1 MRRALTV
8 AAALASLSLVAP
20 AAVAAAPTAAPTS
33 APTGHADARAAS
45 CHRTLKHYPVLRP
58 GAHRP
63 AVRTLQCVLNDDGF
77 GPVAVDGVYGPQTR
91 AAVRRVEAG
100 FEGPAPHPGRINNGF
115 WVLLFGQHLP
125 DRDLRF
131 GQHGPAVRTLQRA
144 LRAAGGHL
152 KVNAT
157 FGPRTRTVVRHYQRS
172 QDVTVSGVVDEN
184 TRFFLA
190 MGGVMGHLN

>member
-1 MRRALTV
+1 MRRPITLV
-8 AAALASLSLVAP
+8 AVVASLALAAP
-20 AAVAAAPTAAPTS
+20 AAAVAAPTAQHAS
-33 APTGHADARAAS
+33 SRTGA

-77 GPVAVDGVYGPQTR
+77 GPVVVDGSYGPQTR
-91 AAVRRVEAG
+91 PAVRRVEGG
-100 FEGPAPHPGRINNGF
+100 FEGPSPHPGRINNGF

-125 DRDLRF
+125 DRDLTL
-131 GQHGPAVRTLQRA
+131 GQHGPAIRTLQRA

-152 KVNAT
+152 AVNAT

-172 QDVTVSGVVDEN
+172 QGVTVTGVVGEH

-190 MGGVMGHLN
+190 MGGVLHHQN